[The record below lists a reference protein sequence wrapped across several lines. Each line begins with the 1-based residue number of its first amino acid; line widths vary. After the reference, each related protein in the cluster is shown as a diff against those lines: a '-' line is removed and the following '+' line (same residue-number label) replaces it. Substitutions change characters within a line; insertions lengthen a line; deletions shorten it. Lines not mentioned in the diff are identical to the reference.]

1 MKWMSVLLLA
11 SALTVAPRAAVPQT
25 TSTQPAGGSAAPQAV
40 LDRYCVSCHNARAKT
55 AGLVLAGLDINAA
68 ADHADLWEK
77 VIRKLRAGTMPPPG
91 APQPDD
97 AARLALARSL
107 ETTIDVASATRPNP
121 GRPALHRL
129 NRAEYQNAIHDLLA
143 LDIDAAALLPPDDSS
158 YGFDNVADVL
168 GVSPV
173 LLERYLAAAETISA
187 LAVGDPSMP
196 PSDRTYRV
204 RFDLTQTRHIEG
216 LPLGTRG
223 GTLIRETF
231 PLNGEY
237 LIKPKLWRTNVGF
250 IRGLQYPHQVEVTL
264 DGARVHLVTV
274 GTPDDFATSLMGP
287 QNAVTMIESRL
298 QVRVPMT
305 AGPHTIGVA
314 FVQKTEALPPTLLQP
329 YQSTLDPVD
338 SEGVPQLEAVTVSG
352 PFVVSGHG
360 DTPSRRRIFVCG
372 AAAAIRASAAPATTA
387 CARQILQTLARRAYR
402 RPVGDADLR
411 PLLAFYETGRRKGGW
426 DAGIQLALERI
437 LADPQFVFRAEGD
450 GGAAAVGTPFRVS
463 DLELASRL
471 SFFLWS
477 SLPDDTLIDL
487 ASRGR
492 LRDPVVLEAQVR
504 RMLHDPRAGALVGNF
519 AGQWLYLRNL
529 KNVAPSSE
537 QFPEFDDNLR
547 QSFQRETEL
556 LIDSVMR
563 EDRSVLDL
571 LTADYTFVNERLAKH
586 YGIPNIYGSQ
596 FRRIPVSSEARR
608 GLLGQGSV
616 LTVTSQANR
625 TSPVLRG
632 KWILDNLLGTPPP
645 PPPPDVPAL
654 KENSERDRPLTMRE
668 QMEEHRANPAC
679 ASCHKQMDPLGF
691 ALENFDAVGAWRTL
705 DARNPI
711 DPASDLADGTH
722 VDGPV
727 ALRQALL
734 RHPDAFVGTMT
745 AKLLTYALG
754 RGIEYY
760 DMPAVRAVVK
770 GASAQNY
777 RFSSIVMG
785 IVASTPFQ
793 MRMKP
798 SAALVATR

>member
-1 MKWMSVLLLA
+1 MVINEMSMRWMCALALA
-11 SALTVAPRAAVPQT
+11 SALTVAPRAAGPQT
-25 TSTQPAGGSAAPQAV
+25 TSAQPAGGSAAPQAV
-40 LDRYCVSCHNARAKT
+40 LDRYCISCHNARART
-55 AGLVLAGLDINAA
+55 GGLILAGLDINAA
-68 ADHADLWEK
+68 ADHADVWEK
-77 VIRKLRAGTMPPPG
+77 VIKKMRAGTMPPPG
-91 APQPDD
+91 APQPDE
-97 AARLALARSL
+97 AARLALATHL
-107 ETTIDVASATRPNP
+107 ETTIDAASATRPNP

-187 LAVGDPSMP
+187 LAVGDPSLP
-196 PSDRTYRV
+196 PGDRTYRV

-287 QNAVTMIESRL
+287 HNAVTMIEARL

-314 FVQKTEALPPTLLQP
+314 FVQKTEAMPPTLLQP

-338 SEGVPQLEAVTVSG
+338 SEGVPQLEAVTISG
-352 PFVVSGHG
+352 PFAVSGHG

-372 AAAAIRASAAPATTA
+372 AAAPATTA
-387 CARQILQTLARRAYR
+387 CAKQILQTLARRAYR
-402 RPVGDADLR
+402 RPVGDADLQ

-426 DAGIQLALERI
+426 EAGIQLALERI

-450 GGAAAVGTPFRVS
+450 GAGAVGTPFRVS

-492 LRDPVVLEAQVR
+492 LRNPAVLEAQVR
-504 RMLHDPRAGALVGNF
+504 RMLHDPRAGALVSNF

-547 QSFQRETEL
+547 QSFLRETEL

-679 ASCHKQMDPLGF
+679 ASCHKQTDPLGF
-691 ALENFDAVGAWRTL
+691 ALENFDAVGAWRTM
-705 DARNPI
+705 DARSPI
-711 DPASDLADGTH
+711 DPASQLADGTR

-760 DMPAVRAVVK
+760 DMPSVRAIVRSA
-770 GASAQNY
+770 GAQNY

-785 IVASTPFQ
+785 IVTSTPFQ

-798 SAALVATR
+798 SPALVAAR